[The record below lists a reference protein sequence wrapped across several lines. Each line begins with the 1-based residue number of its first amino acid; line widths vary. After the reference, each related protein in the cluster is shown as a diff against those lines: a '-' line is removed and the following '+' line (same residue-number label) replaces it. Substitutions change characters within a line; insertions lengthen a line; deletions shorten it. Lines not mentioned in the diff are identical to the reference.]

1 MHGNYKLLIQ
11 FFTCEKDY
19 DATELSRN
27 DNTFV
32 YMNLLNSEIK
42 GPLLKC
48 FQNKVSNDKPILFD
62 L

>member
-42 GPLLKC
+42 RPFAEVFSKQG
-48 FQNKVSNDKPILFD
+48 
-62 L
+62 